1 MGKGSR
7 DSSSGAAPG
16 ASERSIVPYVPPPGK
31 QEADDRE
38 SEAFW
43 KEFAAEAAAHAAK
56 SEKAAKIIRDC
67 VITRKAPGRAVP
79 SKVTY
84 QRTTT
89 ETSNIPLKRGKG
101 RNKAT

>member
-1 MGKGSR
+1 M
-7 DSSSGAAPG
+7 
-16 ASERSIVPYVPPPGK
+16 PYVPPPGK

-67 VITRKAPGRAVP
+67 VITRKPPGRTVP
-79 SKVTY
+79 SKVTN
-84 QRTTT
+84 QRNTT